1 MNSEQ
6 FNFLVKAGRSSFK
19 IENKNGNELSY
30 LIQTSLAR
38 AGAYRVKGQYYLE
51 PINFEQFKNKLNSY
65 QMFEY
70 NNIVHQ
76 ADQLTLHDDELTQE
90 EINSLIEQM
99 EDMDIQ
105 RTNLQTRIGG
115 GQHSR
120 DRLTSVGQQI
130 TDFLLREGINDI
142 SFELKIK
149 ETVRPPVRDTVQ
161 PPVRDTVQP
170 IENCSICLEP
180 LTSDI
185 LITKCFHRYHK
196 KCIRQ
201 MQTRSNNN
209 NCPICRTP
217 L

>member
-19 IENKNGNELSY
+19 IENKNGDELSY
-30 LIQTSLAR
+30 NIQTSLAR

-51 PINFEQFKNKLNSY
+51 PINFEQFKIKLNSY
-65 QMFEY
+65 QMFDY
-70 NNIVHQ
+70 NNIVDQ
-76 ADQLTLHDDELTQE
+76 TNQLTFHDDELSQE

-105 RTNLQTRIGG
+105 RHNLQTRIGG

-120 DRLTSVGQQI
+120 DRLTTVGQQI

-142 SFELKIK
+142 SFELKLK
-149 ETVRPPVRDTVQ
+149 EPVRNTVIA
-161 PPVRDTVQP
+161 PVRE
-170 IENCSICLEP
+170 IENCSICLDP
-180 LTSDI
+180 LTTNI
-185 LITKCFHRYHK
+185 HITKCSHHFHK
-196 KCIRQ
+196 KCFNQMKRQ
-201 MQTRSNNN
+201 CVNHV
-209 NCPICRTP
+209 CPICRTA